1 MPNWACVAARR
12 TGLGRRENRVAETP
26 TPGIVY
32 LVGGGPGD
40 PGLITVRGLDCI
52 RRADVLV
59 YDRLI
64 GEPLLDEARPD
75 CERIYVGKQASRH
88 ALRQDEINTLL
99 VERCRAGQVVTRL
112 KGGDPFVFGRGG
124 EEAESLAAAGLPFEV
139 VPGVTS
145 AIAAPA
151 YAGIPVTHRAL
162 TSSVHIITGH
172 EDPTKAKS
180 RLAWGRIA
188 PGDDTLVFLMGME
201 RLGAIAGQLVEHG
214 RPAETP
220 VALVQWG
227 TTPRQ
232 RTLTGT
238 LADIAARAAEA
249 GFEAPA
255 VIVVGEVVRLRERL
269 AWFDRRPLFG
279 KRVLVTRARAQAS
292 ALSERLT
299 ALGAVPIELPAI
311 RILPPEDGGP
321 LDAAVGRLA
330 SYDWTI
336 FTSVNGVASVFDR
349 LATQGWDAR
358 AFAGGRVCA
367 IGPATAEALAARGL
381 RADRLPAEAVAEG
394 ILASFA
400 DEDLA
405 GRCFLLIQGDLA
417 RDDLGAG
424 LAARGAAVDAVVA
437 YRTVPETEADP
448 ATLRLVRAGAI
459 DIVTLT
465 SSSTAR
471 NLVAA
476 LGGDLSGLERSLIAA
491 IGPITAE
498 TARELGLR
506 VGVVAAEHTIP
517 GLVAA
522 LVAVAGRV
530 HHRGTEGTE
539 NEGGVKN
546 DE

>member
-1 MPNWACVAARR
+1 
-12 TGLGRRENRVAETP
+12 VAERP
-26 TPGIVY
+26 APGIVY

-40 PGLITVRGLDCI
+40 PGLITVRGLECI

-64 GEPLLDEARPD
+64 GEPLLAEARPD

-88 ALRQDEINTLL
+88 ALRQEEINALL
-99 VERCRAGQVVTRL
+99 VERCRAGRVVTRL

-124 EEAESLAAAGLPFEV
+124 EEAEALAAAGLPFEV

-172 EDPTKAKS
+172 EDPTKAES
-180 RLAWGRIA
+180 RLAWERIA
-188 PGDDTLVFLMGME
+188 PGEDTLVFLMGME

-292 ALSERLT
+292 VLSEQLA
-299 ALGAVPIELPAI
+299 ALGATPIELPAI
-311 RILPPEDGGP
+311 RILPTADDGP
-321 LDAAVGRLA
+321 LDAALDRLA
-330 SYDWTI
+330 SADYEWAV
-336 FTSVNGVASVFDR
+336 FSSVNGVAGVFDR
-349 LATQGWDAR
+349 LAARGRDAR
-358 AFAGGRVCA
+358 AFAGCRVCA

-381 RADRLPAEAVAEG
+381 RADRVPAEAVAEG

-400 DEDLA
+400 DDDLA
-405 GRCFLLIQGDLA
+405 GRRFLLVQGDLA
-417 RDDLGAG
+417 RDALGDG
-424 LAARGAAVDAVVA
+424 LAARGATVEAVVA
-437 YRTVPETEADP
+437 YRTAPETEADP
-448 ATLRLVRAGAI
+448 ATLRLIRQGAI

-476 LGGDLSGLERSLIAA
+476 LGGDLSGLERSLVAA

-498 TARELGLR
+498 TARELGLN

-522 LVAVAGRV
+522 LV
-530 HHRGTEGTE
+530 EGTDSPQRRRGGAEDAE
-539 NEGGVKN
+539 NA
-546 DE
+546 